1 MTPDENAKNLR
12 VGCFGCLGFI
22 ALLAVVAIVG
32 TIVYKSQP
40 TSLND
45 ASRYAQRCHD
55 LLYADAAATSFL
67 MRADEHTPEELYEV
81 ADRMADDAGNAASA
95 IDAPSGFTDS
105 GDAFEKYAER
115 LQDSY
120 RKIADLLNDPTLE
133 HSVSMT
139 KTARE
144 STFYLKEAITAFK
157 RDLAI
162 SHFSKREKQRILNR
176 LI

>member
-1 MTPDENAKNLR
+1 MAWL
-12 VGCFGCLGFI
+12 I
-22 ALLAVVAIVG
+22 ALGVIVIVVLAIYGYDSAQG
-32 TIVYKSQP
+32 P
-40 TSLND
+40 SLND
-45 ASRYAQRCHD
+45 VSRYAQRCHD

-67 MRADEHTPEELYEV
+67 MRADEHTPEESYEV

-105 GDAFEKYAER
+105 GDAFEKYAEH

-139 KTARE
+139 KAATE
-144 STFYLKEAITAFK
+144 STVYLKEAVSAFK
-157 RDLAI
+157 RDLAN
-162 SHFSKREKQRILNR
+162 SHFTKREKQRILSR
-176 LI
+176 LM